1 MHQIISGE
9 THKSEIFKYN
19 ELEIFLKK
27 ESEKYC
33 NFKDKSCLYTN
44 KSVIN
49 SASINYLNED
59 SNVLNDL
66 YFVKD
71 MIKIEFDKCESIYPY
86 LGDIFIDSFF
96 NDRKIKKTFNS
107 FKFNNEKKKD
117 FINSISDENVKNI
130 AQIFFDNFSL
140 EHTGNVEKYFENDIK
155 IIKTNNLNFKV
166 KFDNDFYTG
175 KKVINNYNVIF
186 LDGYIQSVGEI
197 HHLLNDSNKNKKNYV
212 LFCYGMAED
221 VKKTI
226 ILNNKN
232 KKTFVYPISLDITE
246 ESLNL
251 LNDIAALHNSV
262 GVINAKSGKTISQ
275 IFTSKEKIDSGKKL
289 TVKKGVF
296 SIEPACSKKQLKS
309 HRDFILSRVLE
320 EKNINNKNLLEKR
333 LSRFSNKN
341 IDILIPEY
349 VWRQNNFIRDL
360 DYMLRFFA
368 NCDKYFVKLN
378 TPDKKSF
385 YYFSSES
392 IFKLKQALDSFREKL
407 NKIEFIITKKESK

>member
-9 THKSEIFKYN
+9 THKTDIVKNS

-27 ESEKYC
+27 ESEKYH
-33 NFKDKSCLYTN
+33 NFKDKSCLYNN

-59 SNVLNDL
+59 SNISNDL

-71 MIKIEFDKCESIYPY
+71 MIKIEFDKCEAIYPY

-96 NDRKIKKTFNS
+96 TDLNVKKTFNA
-107 FKFNNEKKKD
+107 FKFNKEKKKD
-117 FINSISDENVKNI
+117 FINSISDENVKKI
-130 AQIFFDNFSL
+130 AQIFFNNFSL
-140 EHTGNVEKYFENDIK
+140 EHTVNVEKYFENDIK
-155 IIKTNNLNFKV
+155 IIKTNSLNFKI
-166 KFDNDFYTG
+166 KFDSDFYTE
-175 KKVINNYNVIF
+175 KKVITNYNVVF

-232 KKTFVYPISLDITE
+232 RKIFVYPISLDITE

-251 LNDIAALHNSV
+251 LNDIAALHNSIN
-262 GVINAKSGKTISQ
+262 VINSKSGKTISQ
-275 IFTSKEKIDSGKKL
+275 IFTSKEKIDTGKKIIIN
-289 TVKKGVF
+289 KDVF
-296 SIEPACSKKQLKS
+296 SIEPVCSKKQLKS
-309 HRDFILSRVLE
+309 HRDFILSRVIE

-360 DYMLRFFA
+360 DYILRFFS

-378 TPDKKSF
+378 SPDKKSF

-392 IFKLKQALDSFREKL
+392 IFKLKQTLNSFRKKL